1 MPPKVKITKKMIL
14 ESSFQIIRSE
24 GYENLNARRIAE
36 CLECS
41 TQPVLYQYKTME
53 EIREEVYQL
62 ADDYHTRY
70 IMPSGKPDTDPL
82 LELGLNYIRFGHEES
97 NLFCFLFQTNKF
109 GGLDVNSLME
119 SPELSAII
127 EIVAGAVN
135 CSASKAREL
144 FLTFFI
150 VAHGYASLMANNAM
164 NYDEEQAVKTLAD
177 VFDGLVASLERT
189 TDK

>member
-1 MPPKVKITKKMIL
+1 MPPKVKITRERII
-14 ESSFQIIRSE
+14 ESSFQIIRNE

-36 CLECS
+36 TLGCS
-41 TQPVLYQYKTME
+41 TQPVLYHFKTMD
-53 EIREEVYQL
+53 EIREDVYRL

-70 IMPSGKPDTDPL
+70 IMPKGQSDTTPL

-97 NLFCFLFQTNKF
+97 KLFCFLFQSNKF
-109 GGLDVNSLME
+109 GGLDVSTLME
-119 SPELSAII
+119 NPELSAII

-135 CSASKAREL
+135 CSASEAREL

-164 NYDEEQAVKTLAD
+164 NYDETQVSKTLTN
-177 VFDGLVASLERT
+177 VFNGLLSEQERK
-189 TDK
+189 TDQ

>member
-1 MPPKVKITKKMIL
+1 MPPKVKITKEMIL
-14 ESSFQIIRSE
+14 ESSFKIIRSE
-24 GYENLNARRIAE
+24 GYENLNARKIAE
-36 CLECS
+36 CLGCS

-53 EIREEVYQL
+53 EIREEVYRL
-62 ADDYHTRY
+62 ADDYHSRY
-70 IMPSGKPDTDPL
+70 IMPSGKPDTNPL

-109 GGLDVNSLME
+109 GGLDVKSLME
-119 SPELSAII
+119 NPELST
-127 EIVAGAVN
+127 IVEMVAEAVK
-135 CSASKAREL
+135 CSTPEAREL

-164 NYDEEQAVKTLAD
+164 NYDEMQASKTLAD
-177 VFDGLVASLERT
+177 VFDGLLSARERT

>member
-1 MPPKVKITKKMIL
+1 MT
-14 ESSFQIIRSE
+14 
-24 GYENLNARRIAE
+24 
-36 CLECS
+36 
-41 TQPVLYQYKTME
+41 

-70 IMPSGKPDTDPL
+70 IMPKGQSNTNPL

-109 GGLDVNSLME
+109 GGLDVKSLME
-119 SPELSAII
+119 ITELSEII
-127 EIVAGAVN
+127 EIVTRVIN
-135 CSASKAREL
+135 CSAQEAREL

-164 NYDEEQAVKTLAD
+164 NYDEAQVSRTLTD
-177 VFDGLVASLERT
+177 VFDGLAASRERT
-189 TDK
+189 ADK